1 VTVLPLPP
9 VLLVGV
15 GGAVGAVLRH
25 AVGEFV
31 QVEGYPASTLAVNV
45 LGTFVLA
52 AITFAGATDDV
63 LLLVG
68 TGACGAFTTFS
79 SFSVDVVGLAENE
92 RYATAAFHAVG
103 NLVGAG
109 LAIGLAWA
117 IVG

>member
-1 VTVLPLPP
+1 MDLALPP
-9 VLLVGV
+9 AYLVGV
-15 GGAVGAVLRH
+15 GGAVGAVHRH
-25 AVGEFV
+25 LVGEYV

-52 AITFAGATDDV
+52 VVTFAGASDDV

-92 RYATAAFHAVG
+92 RWGAAAFHALG
-103 NLVGAG
+103 NLAGAG
-109 LAIGLAWA
+109 LAIGLAW
-117 IVG
+117 VVVS

>member
-1 VTVLPLPP
+1 MPLPLPP
-9 VLLVGV
+9 AFLVGV

-25 AVGEFV
+25 AVGEAV
-31 QVEGYPASTLAVNV
+31 RVEGYPASTLVVNV
-45 LGTFVLA
+45 VGTFVLA
-52 AITFAGATDDV
+52 AVTFAGASDDV

-92 RYATAAFHAVG
+92 RWGAAAFHALG

-109 LAIGLAWA
+109 AAVGAAWLL
-117 IVG
+117 VG

>member
-1 VTVLPLPP
+1 MTVLPLPP

-79 SFSVDVVGLAENE
+79 SFSVDVVGLVDNG
-92 RYATAAFHAVG
+92 RVAAAALHALG
-103 NLVGAG
+103 NLAGAG
-109 LAIGLAWA
+109 LAIGLAWLL
-117 IVG
+117 VG